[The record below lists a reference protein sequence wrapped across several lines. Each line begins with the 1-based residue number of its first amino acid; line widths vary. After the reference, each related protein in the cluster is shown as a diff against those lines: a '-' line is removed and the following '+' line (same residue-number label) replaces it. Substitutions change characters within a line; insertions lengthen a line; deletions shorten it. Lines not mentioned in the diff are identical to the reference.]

1 MRVLEVAQ
9 WRDAA
14 EKHRASLEPFVSE
27 VLVRR
32 GRGQKHPVHDF
43 LFEYYSFRPS
53 LLLKWS
59 PGIGV
64 ELRGGF
70 EGFKELSR
78 AGDGVG
84 LDLGEFPL
92 HRLDGLREILQILE
106 NTANRASFHGC
117 YGLHEW
123 AMVYRAPELRHGAPL
138 RLSDDCI
145 AELVESQ
152 VVVCSHY
159 DAFRFFTPA
168 ARHLNIL
175 EPKAETRAAFEQ
187 PGCIHANMDLY
198 KWANKFYPWIGSD
211 LIADAFEVAKA
222 ARELDMRAAPYD
234 LSQYGMIPV
243 PIETAEGRRE
253 YAVLQR
259 EVAEKAVPV
268 RLQLLQAYRELLEAL
283 R

>member
-1 MRVLEVAQ
+1 MEEAQ

-14 EKHRASLEPFVSE
+14 EKHRAKLEPFVSE
-27 VLVRR
+27 LLARR

-43 LFEYYSFRPS
+43 LLEYYSFRPS
-53 LLLKWS
+53 QLLKWS
-59 PGIGV
+59 PGIGI

-70 EGFKELSR
+70 EGFKELAPTES
-78 AGDGVG
+78 GVA
-84 LDLGEFPL
+84 LDLNKFPR
-92 HRLDGLREILQILE
+92 HRLEGLREVLQILE
-106 NTANRASFHGC
+106 STAGRTPFHGC

-123 AMVYRAPELRHGAPL
+123 AMVYRAPELRHASPL
-138 RLSDDCI
+138 RLSDDRI
-145 AELVESQ
+145 ADLIESQ

-168 ARHLNIL
+168 ARHLNVL
-175 EPKAETRAAFEQ
+175 EPRAESRATFEQ

-211 LIADAFEVAKA
+211 LIADTFEVTKS

-234 LSQYGMIPV
+234 LAQYGVIPI

-259 EVAEKAVPV
+259 EIAEIAAPV
-268 RLQLLQAYRELLEAL
+268 RLRLIGAYRELSAAL
-283 R
+283 G